1 MGRNF
6 FHGDVRNQCVSETVF
21 NVDTRKSHTTLQLY
35 LLQRWAPKQ
44 KQRIPEIVFDVDT
57 QQNHTTL
64 QLYLF
69 QRWARKMYVVPGV
82 LWVHTS
88 SDELLILSACHW
100 AGLVGDQP
108 PQRGPPCH
116 RGGQTSHLIYT
127 FAGREGEGHTTKHQR
142 AGGLEELTTIVLCTS
157 LD

>member
-1 MGRNF
+1 MSKIIAF
-6 FHGDVRNQCVSETVF
+6 LKLSSMLTPDKIT
-21 NVDTRKSHTTLQLY
+21 QLCSSMCCNAG
-35 LLQRWAPKQ
+35 LPNK

-88 SDELLILSACHW
+88 SEELLILSACHW

-116 RGGQTSHLIYT
+116 RGRQTSHLIYT
-127 FAGREGEGHTTKHQR
+127 FAGRQGEGHTTKHQR
-142 AGGLEELTTIVLCTS
+142 AGGLEELGTIVLWWS

>member
-1 MGRNF
+1 MWRAFRSSISASWRYPSYGNTF
-6 FHGDVRNQCVSETVF
+6 
-21 NVDTRKSHTTLQLY
+21 SH
-35 LLQRWAPKQ
+35 RWAPKQ

-108 PQRGPPCH
+108 LQRGPPCL
-116 RGGQTSHLIYT
+116 RGRQTSHLIYT
-127 FAGREGEGHTTKHQR
+127 FAGRQGEGHTTKHQR
-142 AGGLEELTTIVLCTS
+142 AGGLEELGTIVFWHLYRDS
-157 LD
+157 APLG